1 MEKYTLEQHFVK
13 MQDMVAQYLEP
24 GSYPKDGA
32 HCNAG
37 DDDQK
42 NGFFINDMIYMLD
55 GPEQR
60 EAQSTPDELT
70 SLKAENERLREAL
83 EDAKQS
89 LSVAIY
95 GLPEMLESNALSDEE
110 GMVPSLEAAVSRM
123 DEALGKAQQ

>member
-70 SLKAENERLREAL
+70 SLKAENKRLREAL
-83 EDAKQS
+83 EPFVDLRHQS
-89 LSVAIY
+89 GAWGIISKKLDDMQPLTVTVTKAQFR
-95 GLPEMLESNALSDEE
+95 
-110 GMVPSLEAAVSRM
+110 AACA
-123 DEALGKAQQ
+123 ALGKDQQ